1 MRLVLGVL
9 LLLDV
14 FPSCGGTKVVIR
26 EAGEDCGHRGPR
38 WRGDCRAPLK
48 CWTVETGGARCTL
61 ACDDD
66 AACASLGPEFK
77 CNTKGSPYL
86 KSSEGAHAVCS
97 KP

>member
-14 FPSCGGTKVVIR
+14 FPSCGGTTVVISA
-26 EAGEDCGHRGPR
+26 AGEDCGHHGPR
-38 WRGDCRAPLK
+38 WRGDCRAPLE
-48 CWTVETGGARCTL
+48 CFTAQTGGARCTV

-77 CNTKGSPYL
+77 CNAKGSPYL
-86 KSSEGAHAVCS
+86 KSTQSAHAVCS